1 MNDNLAVKA
10 ENLRKEYRRA
20 DFSVLA
26 LDDVDLEVPRGRFLA
41 LMGPSGSGKSTLL
54 HLAAGIDKP
63 TRGRIHVLGDDIA
76 QLSDKQLARWRSEN
90 IGFVFQTFNLIPL
103 FTHDP
108 RAPKFA
114 HSTRHLGKGQL
125 LPEGRLPAD

>member
-1 MNDNLAVKA
+1 MTEHKFTQSPLAKVSSLSWGVKG
-10 ENLRKEYRRA
+10 RRPY
-20 DFSVLA
+20 V
-26 LDDVDLEVPRGRFLA
+26 
-41 LMGPSGSGKSTLL
+41 

-63 TRGRIHVLGDDIA
+63 TRGRITFSETTSRSSV
-76 QLSDKQLARWRSEN
+76 SKELARWRSEN

-108 RAPKFA
+108 RAAKFA
-114 HSTRHLGKGQL
+114 HSTRHLEKGQL